1 MNFLKRLFT
10 LGKAEAH
17 SAIDKLEDPI
27 KMTEQGIRELKKD
40 LDQALQAL
48 AEIKALS
55 IRARNDIQTYQ
66 DKSKDYEQKAMLLL
80 QQGQKG
86 DLNAADADRLAG
98 EALVKKEE
106 NLEHLNRSKGEKVK
120 FDDHIAKMDS
130 NVKMLRGQ
138 ISKYEN
144 ELKTLKARVK
154 VSTATK
160 NINKQMAQIDSTG
173 TVAML
178 EKMKEKVSQDEAIAE
193 SYGEIANESRSVDD
207 EIEKA
212 LDGATDVKAANQLA
226 ELKKKM
232 GMSGDD
238 GASSSES

>member
-1 MNFLKRLFT
+1 MNFFKRLFT
-10 LGKAEAH
+10 IGKAEAH

-27 KMTEQGIRELKKD
+27 KMTEQGIRDLKKD
-40 LDQALQAL
+40 LDKALHAL

-55 IRARNDIQTYQ
+55 IRARNDIQTYT
-66 DKSKDYEQKAMLLL
+66 DKAKDYEQKAMLLL

-86 DLNAADADRLAG
+86 DISAADADRLAG

-106 NLEHLNRSKGEKVK
+106 NLEHLNRSKAEKAK
-120 FDDHIAKMDS
+120 FDDSIAKMDS
-130 NVKMLRGQ
+130 NIKMLRSQ

-154 VSTATK
+154 VSSATK

-178 EKMKEKVSQDEAIAE
+178 EKMKEKVSQEEAIAE
-193 SYGEIANESRSVDD
+193 SYGEIANESKSVDD
-207 EIEKA
+207 EIDKA
-212 LDGATDVKAANQLA
+212 LEGANDSKAADQLA

-232 GMSGDD
+232 GLSGED
-238 GASSSES
+238 SNSES